1 MNLFFL
7 TIISYLVLAF
17 QSPFMAELGLSTY
30 APDLSIGLLLAAATR
45 LDPNRLL
52 VFGLILG
59 TLVDGFIP
67 LSPLGLHMER
77 LVILAYTTRTLLNT
91 VSIQTPGEQIS
102 FGVGICLVSDFIL
115 FVLLA
120 LFDKSYTEY
129 GLIFRQMIPHALVT
143 GLSVPIITWIVKVYW
158 TRVARRKDGIFYS

>member
-1 MNLFFL
+1 MNVFILC
-7 TIISYLVLAF
+7 IVSYLVLAF

-30 APDLSIGLLLAAATR
+30 APDLSIGLLLAASTR
-45 LDPNRLL
+45 LNPARLL
-52 VFGLILG
+52 VFALILG
-59 TLVDGFIP
+59 TLVDGFVP

-77 LVILAYTTRTLLNT
+77 LVILAYATRTLLNT

-102 FGVGICLVSDFIL
+102 YGIGMCLVSDFIL

-120 LFDKSYTEY
+120 LFDKSFHEY

-143 GLSVPIITWIVKVYW
+143 GLSVPVVVWIVKGFWSLVG
-158 TRVARRKDGIFYS
+158 RKQDGIFYS